1 MFEMLEIEFL
11 NDILLFDLLRYGNEE
26 YKNILKRMLDDDFYI
41 LQNKWYD
48 VLIKIVCKG
57 ELIGYIAGNYDK
69 TNRLILELGYLVSS
83 YRDKGIFVNVLSMLD
98 DEISLHMP
106 NRFLINSLLVNGFAE
121 QINEVIIKSKFLLSF
136 NDENDEIIYSY
147 YYHLQKCGVILG
159 KLISPLQEVDIECF
173 NADKYR

>member
-1 MFEMLEIEFL
+1 MLEIEFL
-11 NDILLFDLLRYGNEE
+11 YDILLFELLIYGNDE
-26 YKNILKRMLDDDFYI
+26 YVTIFKEMLNDEFYI
-41 LQNKWYD
+41 LQDKWYD

-69 TNRLILELGYLVSS
+69 TNRLILELGYLLSS
-83 YRDKGIFVNVLSMLD
+83 YRDKGIFIKVLLMVNEEV
-98 DEISLHMP
+98 SLHMP
-106 NRFLINSLLVNGFAE
+106 NRFLINSLLVNGYAE

-136 NDENDEIIYSY
+136 NDENDEIVFSY

-159 KLISPLQEVDIECF
+159 ELISPLQRVDIECF

>member
-1 MFEMLEIEFL
+1 MLEIEFL
-11 NDILLFDLLRYGNEE
+11 YDILLFELLIYGNDE
-26 YKNILKRMLDDDFYI
+26 YVTIFKEMLNDEFYI
-41 LQNKWYD
+41 LQDKWYD

-69 TNRLILELGYLVSS
+69 TNRLILELGYLLSP
-83 YRDKGIFVNVLSMLD
+83 YRDKGIFIKVLLMVNEEV
-98 DEISLHMP
+98 SLHMP
-106 NRFLINSLLVNGFAE
+106 NRFLINSLLVNGYAE

-136 NDENDEIIYSY
+136 NDENDEIVFSY

-159 KLISPLQEVDIECF
+159 ELISPLQRVDIECF